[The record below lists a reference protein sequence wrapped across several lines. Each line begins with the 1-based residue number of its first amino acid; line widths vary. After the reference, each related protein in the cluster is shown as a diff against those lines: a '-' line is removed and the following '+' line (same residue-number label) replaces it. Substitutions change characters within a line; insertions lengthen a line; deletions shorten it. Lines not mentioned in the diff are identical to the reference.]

1 MRDGPVQGDAAEPA
15 PGDRVADLPAQALV
29 AQAVAVLEVQQAQQG
44 RRRDRGAAQPRVE
57 MPAPRG
63 EEALVVEVGV
73 DVGEL
78 CGEAFGLVGQQVVPG
93 EKRRGGDAEQRDL
106 L

>member
-1 MRDGPVQGDAAEPA
+1 VRDGPVQGDAAEPA
-15 PGDRVADLPAQALV
+15 PGDRVADLLAQALV
-29 AQAVAVLEVQQAQQG
+29 AELVAVLEVQQAQQG
-44 RRRDRGAAQPRVE
+44 RDRDRRAAQSGVE
-57 MPAPRG
+57 VRAPRG
-63 EEALVVEVGV
+63 DEPLVVEVGV